1 MLDKT
6 FPHLFVYST
15 MCTFPLLFL
24 ITVNCSETFHS
35 TDCRTSTIT
44 RNKSIYLAIKILIT
58 PRVHITTLIRRTYN
72 NGTKCNERNRIL
84 YFTIFMDQRN
94 TCNFF

>member
-24 ITVNCSETFHS
+24 ITVNCSETFPFNGLLNIHDYQKQKYLPGNKNFNNPQS
-35 TDCRTSTIT
+35 THHYTD
-44 RNKSIYLAIKILIT
+44 KEDL
-58 PRVHITTLIRRTYN
+58 
-72 NGTKCNERNRIL
+72 
-84 YFTIFMDQRN
+84 
-94 TCNFF
+94 

>member
-1 MLDKT
+1 MYIDQEAC
-6 FPHLFVYST
+6 Y
-15 MCTFPLLFL
+15 
-24 ITVNCSETFHS
+24 
-35 TDCRTSTIT
+35 
-44 RNKSIYLAIKILIT
+44 RNKSIYLAMKILII
-58 PRVHITTLIRRTYN
+58 PKVHITTPIRRTYN

>member
-24 ITVNCSETFHS
+24 SIAKIKLLLTIQRLSIP
-35 TDCRTSTIT
+35 RTAEHP
-44 RNKSIYLAIKILIT
+44 RLLFLIKNQESNYSSPDFI
-58 PRVHITTLIRRTYN
+58 
-72 NGTKCNERNRIL
+72 
-84 YFTIFMDQRN
+84 
-94 TCNFF
+94 

>member
-1 MLDKT
+1 MSNKT

-35 TDCRTSTIT
+35 TDCWTSTIT

-58 PRVHITTLIRRTYN
+58 LRVHITTLIRRTY
-72 NGTKCNERNRIL
+72 
-84 YFTIFMDQRN
+84 
-94 TCNFF
+94 

>member
-35 TDCRTSTIT
+35 TDQLLVVKLDVSMENWLPTLQLLKWKKDYQKQEYLPGNKNFNNPQSTHHYT
-44 RNKSIYLAIKILIT
+44 DKEDL
-58 PRVHITTLIRRTYN
+58 
-72 NGTKCNERNRIL
+72 
-84 YFTIFMDQRN
+84 
-94 TCNFF
+94 